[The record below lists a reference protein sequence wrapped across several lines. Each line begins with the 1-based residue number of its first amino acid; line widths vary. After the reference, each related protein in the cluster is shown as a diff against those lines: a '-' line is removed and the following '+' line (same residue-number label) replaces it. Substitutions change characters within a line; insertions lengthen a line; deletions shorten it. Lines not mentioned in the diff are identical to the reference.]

1 MSSQPPAAPPTPSAP
16 AAASSDVNPALMR
29 ARLCLGPVLLTC
41 PVHNRDAGFRDWAR
55 YVREATTALFEFAD
69 EAGLDDAED
78 DAKVREELNR
88 ERAAVRPFAHLAW
101 IDDAPFFVRGFE
113 DELRAADAL
122 ASERAAAA
130 ARAEAE
136 AAEARA
142 ASECETARQK
152 KAYDT
157 DLSGLNKRRERGTI
171 TAKDFIDQR
180 AILRQKY
187 PLVNPSS
194 AGGSAATSPA
204 SVAPSLPPSS
214 STGESGDTQSLSG
227 SVGDRNV
234 CRKLSKPIVLIPPHR
249 YQSASRRASGTS
261 QDLERLVAPAAGSVK
276 GKGKGPAPAV
286 GSSEGP
292 ERVKLWVYDPP
303 CSRCIATAKKRGIV
317 EVRQV
322 VGECFFTGE
331 PRPSSCTACS
341 KARLKCD
348 FSSRN
353 INAPPAGYVDYGS
366 PQSGPLELAGS
377 SDEDA
382 RPPAKS
388 RPKARPVTAAA
399 SSASAPAPAPARR
412 NMLVSNASSGRTL
425 MPPPP
430 LPSAS
435 SSRLDDVSITP
446 RERKL
451 RQARNEREDVRVQLE
466 RLKERL

>member
-1 MSSQPPAAPPTPSAP
+1 MSSQPPAAPPAPSAP

-29 ARLCLGPVLLTC
+29 AHLRLGPVLLTC

-78 DAKVREELNR
+78 DAEVREELNR

-142 ASECETARQK
+142 ASERETTRQK

-180 AILRQKY
+180 AILRQN
-187 PLVNPSS
+187 VRR
-194 AGGSAATSPA
+194 AFAAA
-204 SVAPSLPPSS
+204 FVL
-214 STGESGDTQSLSG
+214 TGESGDTQSLSG
-227 SVGDRNV
+227 SVGDRN
-234 CRKLSKPIVLIPPHR
+234 
-249 YQSASRRASGTS
+249 SASRRASGTS
-261 QDLERLVAPAAGSVK
+261 QDLERPVAPAAGSVK
-276 GKGKGPAPAV
+276 GKGKGL
-286 GSSEGP
+286 
-292 ERVKLWVYDPP
+292 R
-303 CSRCIATAKKRGIV
+303 
-317 EVRQV
+317 
-322 VGECFFTGE
+322 
-331 PRPSSCTACS
+331 PR
-341 KARLKCD
+341 
-348 FSSRN
+348 RN

-388 RPKARPVTAAA
+388 RPKARPATAAA

-412 NMLVSNASSGRTL
+412 NTLVSNASSGRTL

-435 SSRLDDVSITP
+435 SSRLDDVSMTP